1 MSAKRIL
8 VIDDNRM
15 LATTVA
21 NILEK
26 AGYQTTAIL
35 NGGDGIDKA
44 QEWTP
49 DLIVLDVV
57 MPNMNG
63 YEVASQLKQNQI
75 TADIPIIFLS
85 ARGNTD
91 EAEEGSLLSLQ
102 EINQAFEIGAS
113 DFLPKPVAASELLKA
128 VERVLSFHD
137 FMIVSTETGTYG
149 NDTDR

>member
-1 MSAKRIL
+1 MSSKRVL

-15 LATTVA
+15 LVTTVA
-21 NILEK
+21 RILEK
-26 AGYQTTAIL
+26 AGYQTTTVL
-35 NGGDGIDKA
+35 NGGDGIEKA

-57 MPNMNG
+57 MPNKNG
-63 YEVASQLKQNQI
+63 YEVAWQLKQNPV

-85 ARGNTD
+85 ARGNTNQT
-91 EAEEGSLLSLQ
+91 EENSAPGLD
-102 EINQAFEIGAS
+102 EINQAFDLGAS

-137 FMIVSTETGTYG
+137 FMIVSTETGPYG
-149 NDTDR
+149 NNTDR